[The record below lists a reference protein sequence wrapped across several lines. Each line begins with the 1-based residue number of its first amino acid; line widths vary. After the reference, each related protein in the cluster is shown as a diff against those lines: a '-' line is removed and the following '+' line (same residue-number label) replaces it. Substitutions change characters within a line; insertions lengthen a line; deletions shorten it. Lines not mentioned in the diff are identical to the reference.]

1 MSDLEERLSIVAN
14 HLKLADQAI
23 EELDYSAARSF
34 LFNAQSTVE
43 QCREITARQI
53 PKEII

>member
-1 MSDLEERLSIVAN
+1 MSDLEERLTIVAN

-34 LFNAQSTVE
+34 LFNAQSTID
-43 QCREITARQI
+43 QCRKIAERESKPSA
-53 PKEII
+53 

>member
-1 MSDLEERLSIVAN
+1 MSDIEERLSIVAN

-43 QCREITARQI
+43 QCREIAERESKTAT
-53 PKEII
+53 

>member
-1 MSDLEERLSIVAN
+1 MSDLEERLSIVVN

-23 EELDYSAARSF
+23 EQSDYSAARSF

-43 QCREITARQI
+43 QCREIAEREGKTAT
-53 PKEII
+53 

>member
-1 MSDLEERLSIVAN
+1 MKDIEERLLIVLN

-23 EELDYSAARSF
+23 EQMDYSAARSF

-43 QCREITARQI
+43 QCREIAEREG
-53 PKEII
+53 KEAT